1 MQADATPGQ
10 VRPLQAAGINY
21 NSRLHFARGYTY
33 GVYMDIMQA
42 DLPETGDVTIIAVLR
57 RMVADRETRIATLR
71 ARIETLEA
79 TLRQSEERAARL
91 ETRAAALDRLATGLV
106 WNEGPRAIRAVLPL
120 ARLIRRLTRR

>member
-1 MQADATPGQ
+1 
-10 VRPLQAAGINY
+10 
-21 NSRLHFARGYTY
+21 
-33 GVYMDIMQA
+33 MDIMQA

-57 RMVADRETRIATLR
+57 RMVADRETRIETLR

-79 TLRQSEERAARL
+79 ALRQSEERAARL